1 MSPKCQLIILC
12 CSVENT
18 KTSTKEKA
26 IYLYEQLG
34 MKCRQHKN
42 YIGTTASNDAPV
54 TNPKPLS
61 SLGAAK
67 AFERAAS
74 LRLDISDLNE
84 SGDNREAI
92 VTSTIRYLE
101 SAIHNYDAIH
111 KFKHAGTLHYRC
123 SRILK
128 MMNASHEE
136 VDKHHEKALEYF
148 TKPDHELKHRK
159 RIDVSVLVEDLAHTT
174 STRTNSNL

>member
-1 MSPKCQLIILC
+1 MAHSHQSLTQNRLLP
-12 CSVENT
+12 
-18 KTSTKEKA
+18 
-26 IYLYEQLG
+26 
-34 MKCRQHKN
+34 
-42 YIGTTASNDAPV
+42 
-54 TNPKPLS
+54 S
-61 SLGAAK
+61 SGAAK

-159 RIDVSVLVEDLAHTT
+159 RIDVSVQAEDLAHTT
-174 STRTNSNL
+174 TTRTNPNS

>member
-1 MSPKCQLIILC
+1 MSK
-12 CSVENT
+12 
-18 KTSTKEKA
+18 
-26 IYLYEQLG
+26 
-34 MKCRQHKN
+34 
-42 YIGTTASNDAPV
+42 
-54 TNPKPLS
+54 
-61 SLGAAK
+61 GAAK

-84 SGDNREAI
+84 NGDNREAI

-101 SAIHNYDAIH
+101 SAIDNYDAIH

-123 SRILK
+123 SKILK

-148 TKPDHELKHRK
+148 TKPHHELKHRK
-159 RIDVSVLVEDLAHTT
+159 RIDVRIALFFG
-174 STRTNSNL
+174 